1 MFNEANILI
10 VEDSATQAAELQF
23 LLENAG
29 CTVWVAK
36 DGLEALEILEHRI
49 PTVIV
54 SDIQMPRMD
63 GYQLCHQIKKTE
75 RTRNIPVILVT
86 GLADPRDVVHGLA
99 CGADN
104 FIVKPY
110 EQHYLLSRI
119 RYFLVNHEL
128 RAHERVQ
135 MGVEVLL
142 EGERHFITASRQ
154 QILDLLIS
162 TYEQGVRINHE
173 LRTKHDELARSNS
186 LLHSL
191 FHFTSGITG
200 QQNEQDLVSE
210 ALQRVLEFPDVTAT
224 WLLTPDKNQPQ
235 TLQLAGQVGLT
246 ALFNQGMS
254 FDCVNDCA
262 CHHALFRD
270 RIQQPI
276 DIPGCP
282 LLAKSIGTH
291 SHASIPLLIGGEII
305 GLLNVVQ
312 QKNQPWSAEALDA
325 LASLGRQLAMAL
337 SKTRLFNSMEL
348 LVEERTKALAH
359 SESMLRNV
367 LDNLPV
373 AVLVADQH
381 GELMISN
388 QEYRL
393 IADGTVLQSLYPG
406 AQSESTDPA
415 AQEPPQQYNTP
426 CFTAG
431 DWLLHQTL
439 RQQKACRNILLDV
452 KIGSQEIRTLLSSA
466 VPFYNKL
473 NQVQGAIAVMQDMT
487 SQRQLDLQMRI
498 RTRAIEASVDAVII
512 ADNNIA
518 DLPII
523 YVNPAFEQMT
533 GYTSAEVLGKNC
545 RFLQGEEQDQSG
557 LNVVR
562 RLLKNKENGKA
573 ELLNFRKDGSVFW
586 NELTLAPVVN
596 DRGFTSH
603 FVGILRDITQSKN
616 YQQELEHQANYD
628 SLTGLPN
635 RNLLNDRLQQAITFA
650 KRNDHEFTLA
660 FLDIDN
666 FKLVNDSLGHNAGD
680 ELLQQ
685 IAGRIVLQMR
695 DTDTVARLGGDEF
708 VILLTDNIPLA
719 THVRRLE
726 KLKQQLIAPMTI
738 AEHEMV
744 VSFSMG
750 VCRYPVDGDSSV
762 TLLRNG
768 DTAMYEAKHLG
779 RNRLCMFKPEMNVLV
794 QQRLQMEQAIRQ
806 GLTNKE
812 FLVVYQP
819 QANLRTGRLCGLE
832 ALVRWNHNNTMIAP
846 DAFIA
851 IAEQCGL
858 ITELDFYVFSSVCW
872 QISQWQDELQGV
884 AIAVN
889 FSALSFMDAQFV
901 VRIRA
906 VMEQHGI
913 APGWIK
919 IEMTESTLMHDANE
933 SLVKMQQLQA
943 FGIHFSIDDFGTG
956 YSSLAYLKRFP
967 FSQLKID
974 RSFINDV
981 YTDPESAALVRSMI
995 SMGHN
1000 LGISVIAEGVETVEQ
1015 LGFLSKAGCDEIQG
1029 YFYARPLSVD
1039 ACWQKLQHKDQALL
1053 PPDIYG
1059 NGRRC
1064 LLLVDSEANILAA
1077 LKRELR
1083 LENYQLLTADTAGE
1097 AIDLLA
1103 KHKVDVVLTDLR
1115 LSDMT
1120 GVDFLQKIRAIYP
1133 DIIRMVLSGTTE
1145 ISGILK
1151 AVNECVIY
1159 RFITKPWEPVELKV
1173 QLAEAFKLR
1182 EVLLENQQLKLQLN
1196 GHPGPKH

>member
-1 MFNEANILI
+1 MFSEANILI

-36 DGLEALEILEHRI
+36 DGQEALEILQQRI

-54 SDIQMPRMD
+54 SDILMPKMD
-63 GYQLCHQIKKTE
+63 GYQLCHQIKQDQ
-75 RTRNIPVILVT
+75 RTRHIPVILVT

-110 EQHYLLSRI
+110 AQHYLLSRI

-135 MGVEVLL
+135 MGVEVML

-162 TYEQGVRINHE
+162 TYEQGVRINQE
-173 LRTKHDELARSNS
+173 LRAKHDELARSNAW
-186 LLHSL
+186 LHSL
-191 FHFTSGITG
+191 FHFTSGMTG
-200 QQNEQDLVSE
+200 QQNEQDLITE
-210 ALQRVLEFPDVTAT
+210 ALQRVLEFPDVSAS

-235 TLQLAGQVGLT
+235 TLLLAGQIGLT
-246 ALFNQGMS
+246 SLFNQGTNL
-254 FDCVNDCA
+254 DCVNDCV

-270 RIQQPI
+270 RIQHPI
-276 DIPGCP
+276 DIPACP
-282 LLAKSIGTH
+282 LLAKSIGPH
-291 SHASIPLLIGGEII
+291 SHASIPLLIGGETI

-312 QKNQPWSAEALDA
+312 QSSQPWSAAALDA

-348 LVEERTKALAH
+348 LVEERTKALAN

-373 AVLVADQH
+373 AVLVADQF
-381 GELMISN
+381 GEPMISN
-388 QEYRL
+388 QEYQL
-393 IADGTVLQSLYPG
+393 IADATLLQSLSATGQP
-406 AQSESTDPA
+406 
-415 AQEPPQQYNTP
+415 EPPTVAAELYGASRLS
-426 CFTAG
+426 AG

-439 RQQKACRNILLDV
+439 QQQKVCRNILLDV
-452 KIGSQEIRTLLSSA
+452 QTGSQQIRTLLSSA
-466 VPFYNKL
+466 VPLYHKHHQL
-473 NQVQGAIAVMQDMT
+473 QGAIAVMQDMT
-487 SQRQLDLQMRI
+487 AQRQQDVQMRI
-498 RTRAIEASVDAVII
+498 RTSAIEASVDAIVI
-512 ADNNIA
+512 ADNSSA

-533 GYTSAEVLGKNC
+533 GYTALEVVGKNC
-545 RFLQGEEQDQSG
+545 RLLQGPAQDQPG
-557 LNVVR
+557 LDLIR
-562 RLLKNKENGKA
+562 RLLKNHEHGKA
-573 ELLNFRKDGSVFW
+573 ELLNFRKDGSAFW

-596 DRGFTSH
+596 DRGQTSH
-603 FVGILRDITQSKN
+603 FVGILRDITQSKT
-616 YQQELEHQANYD
+616 YQQELEHQANFD

-635 RNLLNDRLQQAITFA
+635 RNLLNDRLQQAMTFA
-650 KRNDHEFTLA
+650 KRHDHEFTLA

-666 FKLVNDSLGHNAGD
+666 FKLVNDSLGHEAGD

-685 IAGRIVLQMR
+685 IARRIVLQLR

-708 VILLTDNIPLA
+708 VILLTDDMPLA
-719 THVRRLE
+719 SHVRKLE
-726 KLKQQLIAPMTI
+726 KLKQQLIAPLTI
-738 AEHEMV
+738 AGQEMV

-750 VCRYPVDGDSSV
+750 VCRYPLDGDSSV

-779 RNRLCMFKPEMNVLV
+779 RNRICMFKPEMNVLV

-806 GLTNKE
+806 GLINQE

-819 QANLRTGRLCGLE
+819 QANVTTGQLCGLE
-832 ALVRWNHNNTMIAP
+832 ALVRWQHNQQMIAP
-846 DAFIA
+846 DAFIS

-858 ITELDFYVFSSVCW
+858 ITELDFYVFASVCR
-872 QISQWQDELQGV
+872 QISHWHAELTDV

-901 VRIRA
+901 VRIHAIMAQYQIRGDQ
-906 VMEQHGI
+906 V
-913 APGWIK
+913 K

-933 SLVKMQQLQA
+933 SLLKMQQLRA
-943 FGIHFSIDDFGTG
+943 VGIHFSIDDFGTG

-967 FSQLKID
+967 FSELKID

-981 YTDPESAALVRSMI
+981 CTDPDSAALVRSMI

-1000 LGISVIAEGVETVEQ
+1000 LGISVIAEGVETAAQ
-1015 LGFLSKAGCDEIQG
+1015 LGFLAKAGCDDIQG
-1029 YFYARPLSVD
+1029 YFYARPLSVEV
-1039 ACWQKLQHKDQALL
+1039 CWEKLQHKNTALL
-1053 PPDIYG
+1053 LPVTG
-1059 NGRRC
+1059 
-1064 LLLVDSEANILAA
+1064 
-1077 LKRELR
+1077 
-1083 LENYQLLTADTAGE
+1083 
-1097 AIDLLA
+1097 
-1103 KHKVDVVLTDLR
+1103 
-1115 LSDMT
+1115 LS
-1120 GVDFLQKIRAIYP
+1120 
-1133 DIIRMVLSGTTE
+1133 
-1145 ISGILK
+1145 
-1151 AVNECVIY
+1151 C
-1159 RFITKPWEPVELKV
+1159 
-1173 QLAEAFKLR
+1173 
-1182 EVLLENQQLKLQLN
+1182 
-1196 GHPGPKH
+1196 

>member
-54 SDIQMPRMD
+54 SDIVMPKMD

-75 RTRNIPVILVT
+75 RTRKIPVILVT

-162 TYEQGVRINHE
+162 TYEQGVRINQE

-200 QQNEQDLVSE
+200 QQNEQDLITE

-224 WLLTPDKNQPQ
+224 WLLTPDKDQQQ
-235 TLQLAGQVGLT
+235 TLVLAGQVGLN
-246 ALFNQGMS
+246 ALLNQGTN

-282 LLAKSIGTH
+282 LLAKSAGQH
-291 SHASIPLLIGGEII
+291 SHASIPLLIGGDII

-312 QKNQPWSAEALDA
+312 QKNPTWSAEALDA

-337 SKTRLFNSMEL
+337 SKTRLFNSMER
-348 LVEERTKALAH
+348 LVEERTKALVN

-373 AVLVADQH
+373 AVLVADQY
-381 GELMISN
+381 GELIISN
-388 QEYRL
+388 QEFSL
-393 IADGTVLQSLYPG
+393 ICDGTVMQSSLVPGPLVTTGLY
-406 AQSESTDPA
+406 A
-415 AQEPPQQYNTP
+415 NTR
-426 CFTAG
+426 FTAG

-439 RQQKACRNILLDV
+439 QQQNICRNILLDV
-452 KIGSQEIRTLLSSA
+452 KTEQQEIRTLLSSA
-466 VPFYNKL
+466 VPMYNKQHQL
-473 NQVQGAIAVMQDMT
+473 QGAIAVMQDMT
-487 SQRQLDLQMRI
+487 AQRQQDLQMRI
-498 RTRAIEASVDAVII
+498 RTRAIEASVDAVVI
-512 ADNNIA
+512 ADNSIA

-545 RFLQGEEQDQSG
+545 RFLQGAEQHQPG
-557 LNVVR
+557 LDVVR
-562 RLLKNKENGKA
+562 RLLKNNENGKA
-573 ELLNFRKDGSVFW
+573 ELLNFRKDGSAFW
-586 NELTLAPVVN
+586 NELTLAPVAN
-596 DRGFTSH
+596 DRGVISH

-650 KRNDHEFTLA
+650 KRSDHEFTLA

-685 IAGRIVLQMR
+685 IAQRMVLQMR

-726 KLKQQLIAPMTI
+726 KLKQQLIAPMTV
-738 AEHEMV
+738 AEHEIV

-762 TLLRNG
+762 VLLQNG

-819 QANLRTGRLCGLE
+819 QANLRTGQLCGLE

-846 DAFIA
+846 DAFIS

-872 QISQWQDELQGV
+872 QISQWQAELHGV

-906 VMEQHGI
+906 VMEQFGI
-913 APGWIK
+913 APSWIK

-943 FGIHFSIDDFGTG
+943 LGIHFSIDDFGTG

-1000 LGISVIAEGVETVEQ
+1000 LGISVIAEGVETIEQ

-1029 YFYARPLSVD
+1029 YFYARPLAVD
-1039 ACWQKLQHKDQALL
+1039 ACWQKLQHKEQALL
-1053 PPDIYG
+1053 PPDIYA
-1059 NGRRC
+1059 NGQRC
-1064 LLLVDSEANILAA
+1064 LLLVDSDANILAA

-1083 LENYQLLTADTAGE
+1083 LENYQLLSADTASE

-1145 ISGILK
+1145 INGILK

-1159 RFITKPWEPVELKV
+1159 RFITKPWEPAELKV

-1182 EVLLENQQLKLQLN
+1182 EVLLENQQMKLQLD
-1196 GHPGPKH
+1196 GHPVPKH

>member
-23 LLENAG
+23 FLEQAG
-29 CTVWVAK
+29 CQVWVARN
-36 DGLEALEILEHRI
+36 GVEALEMLEQRI

-54 SDIQMPRMD
+54 SDIMMPKMD
-63 GYQLCHQIKKTE
+63 GYQLCYQVKQMA
-75 RTRNIPVILVT
+75 RTRQIPVILVT

-110 EQHYLLSRI
+110 AQNYLLSRI

-128 RAHERVQ
+128 RSHERVQ
-135 MGVEVLL
+135 MGFEVLL

-162 TYEQGVRINHE
+162 TYEQGVRINQE
-173 LRTKHDELARSNS
+173 LRAKHDELARSNS

-200 QQNEQDLVSE
+200 QQNEQDLVAE
-210 ALQRVLEFPDVTAT
+210 ALQRVLEFPEVVAT
-224 WLLTPDKNQPQ
+224 WLLVPDRDQPQ
-235 TLQLAGQVGLT
+235 ALILAGQAGLVDGLT
-246 ALFNQGMS
+246 KTTNPS
-254 FDCVNDCA
+254 CINECS

-270 RIQQPI
+270 RIQQPVE
-276 DIPGCP
+276 IPNCP
-282 LLAKSIGTH
+282 LLGQQ

-305 GLLNVVQ
+305 GLLNVVH
-312 QKNQPWSAEALDA
+312 QKKQTWSAEALDA
-325 LASLGRQLAMAL
+325 MASLGRQLAMAL

-348 LVEERTKALAH
+348 LVEERTKALAN

-381 GELMISN
+381 GELIISN
-388 QEYRL
+388 QEYSQ
-393 IADGTVLQSLYPG
+393 ISDGIVMQSLHQTEPSSASEMYPKS
-406 AQSESTDPA
+406 Q
-415 AQEPPQQYNTP
+415 
-426 CFTAG
+426 FTAG
-431 DWLLHQTL
+431 DWLFDQALT
-439 RQQKACRNILLDV
+439 QQKRCRNILLDV
-452 KIGSQEIRTLLSSA
+452 KNEQQEIRTLLSSA
-466 VPFYNKL
+466 VPFFDKK
-473 NQVQGAIAVMQDMT
+473 NQMQGAIAVMQDLT
-487 SQRQLDLQMRI
+487 AQRQQDLQMRI
-498 RTRAIEASVDAVII
+498 RTRAVEASVDAIVI
-512 ADNNIA
+512 ADNCA
-518 DLPII
+518 PDLPII

-533 GYTSAEVLGKNC
+533 GYSSAEVLGKNC
-545 RFLQGEEQDQSG
+545 RFLQGPEQHQPG
-557 LNVVR
+557 LDIVR
-562 RLLKNKENGKA
+562 RALKNNENGKT
-573 ELLNFRKDGSVFW
+573 ELLNYRKDGSFFW

-596 DRGFTSH
+596 DRGLTSH

-635 RNLLNDRLQQAITFA
+635 RNLLNDRLQQSISFA

-685 IAGRIVLQMR
+685 ITKRIVLQMR
-695 DTDTVARLGGDEF
+695 ETDTVARLGGDEF
-708 VILLTDNIPLA
+708 VILLTDNISLA
-719 THVRRLE
+719 NHIRRLE
-726 KLKQQLIAPMTI
+726 KLQQELIYPVTI
-738 AEHEMV
+738 AGHDMV
-744 VSFSMG
+744 VSCSIG
-750 VCRYPVDGDSSV
+750 VCRFPMDGDACV
-762 TLLRNG
+762 TLLRNA
-768 DTAMYEAKHLG
+768 DTAMYEAKHQG
-779 RNRLCMFKPEMNVLV
+779 RNRICMFKPEMNQLV

-806 GLTNKE
+806 GLLNKE
-812 FLVVYQP
+812 FLVYYQP
-819 QANLRTGRLCGLE
+819 QANLKTGQLCGLE
-832 ALVRWNHNNTMIAP
+832 ALVRWSHNNTMIAP
-846 DAFIA
+846 DAFIS

-872 QISQWQDELQGV
+872 QISQWQDDLYGMSV
-884 AIAVN
+884 AVN
-889 FSALSFMDAQFV
+889 FSALSIMDAQFV
-901 VRIRA
+901 VRVRA
-906 VMEQHGI
+906 VMAQFGI
-913 APGWIK
+913 APSWIK
-919 IEMTESTLMHDANE
+919 IEMTESTLMHDATE

-943 FGIHFSIDDFGTG
+943 LGVNFSIDDFGTG

-981 YTDPESAALVRSMI
+981 YTDPDSAALVRSMI

-1000 LGISVIAEGVETVEQ
+1000 LGIRVIAEGVETVEQ

-1029 YFYARPLSVD
+1029 YFYARPLPVD
-1039 ACWQKLQHKDQALL
+1039 VCWQKLQHKEHFVL
-1053 PPDIYG
+1053 PADIYTSSQ
-1059 NGRRC
+1059 RC
-1064 LLLVDSEANILAA
+1064 LLLVDSETNILAA
-1077 LKRELR
+1077 LQRELR
-1083 LENYQLLTADTAGE
+1083 LENYQLLTAETAKQ
-1097 AIDLLA
+1097 AIELLA
-1103 KHKVDVVLTDLR
+1103 KHQVDVVLTDLR
-1115 LSDMT
+1115 LIDMA

-1133 DIIRMVLSGTTE
+1133 DVIRMVLSGTTE

-1159 RFITKPWEPVELKV
+1159 RFITKPWEPAELKV
-1173 QLAEAFKLR
+1173 QLADAFKLR
-1182 EVLLENQQLKLQLN
+1182 DVLTENQQLKLKLTQYDT
-1196 GHPGPKH
+1196 HQQ